1 MGWSARD
8 PGMIGVAAIGAGR
21 MGRTHLATLGALPG
35 IRVLSVTDRD
45 PAAAEAGRRLARAER
60 AHTDPAVAVAE
71 AGVDAVVIVTPTGT
85 HAELIELAARAG
97 RAVWC
102 EKPIASGLAE
112 TRRVLATVGA
122 AGVPVQIGFMRRYDP
137 GYRAAKARIDA
148 GELGRIETF
157 RAVSRDAVCP
167 PPAYLATSGG
177 IFLDLG
183 VHDLDLARFL
193 VGEVAEVSAWGAV
206 LFDPAVGAV
215 GDVDTG
221 IAMLRFRDGAL
232 GTLELGR
239 HTDWGYDIRTEI
251 VGARAKVVV
260 EAERRTPIAVSR
272 GMGTATDHHPSFP
285 ERFGE
290 AFRDQLAAFFAAL
303 AAGETP
309 GPGPEDSLETLRLAL
324 AVTRSHAE
332 GRPVR
337 VEEIDG

>member
-35 IRVLSVTDRD
+35 IRVVSVTDRD
-45 PAAAEAGRRLARAER
+45 PAAAEAGRVLARAER
-60 AHTDPAVAVAE
+60 ALGDPGAAIADPA
-71 AGVDAVVIVTPTGT
+71 VDAVVIVTPTQT
-85 HAELIELAARAG
+85 HAELIERAAQAG

-112 TRRVLATVGA
+112 TERVLATVRA
-122 AGVPVQIGFMRRYDP
+122 AGAPVQIGFMRRYDP
-137 GYRAAKARIDA
+137 GYRDAKARIAA

-193 VGEVAEVSAWGAV
+193 VGEVEEVSAWGGV
-206 LFDPAVGAV
+206 LFDPAIAAV

-239 HTDWGYDIRTEI
+239 HTDWGYDIRTEV
-251 VGARAKVVV
+251 VGARAKLVV

-272 GMGTATDHHPSFP
+272 GNATLTDHPPSFP

-290 AFRDQLAAFFAAL
+290 AFRDQLAAFFRAL
-303 AAGETP
+303 STGATP
-309 GPGPEDSLETLRLAL
+309 TPGPEDSLETLRLAL
-324 AVTRSHAE
+324 AVSRSHAE

-337 VEEIDG
+337 VAEIAA